1 MARQF
6 IKRFAVKVAAKT
18 GTAQIQKY
26 ENQCFFTG
34 YLPAENPQI
43 AI

>member
-6 IKRFAVKVAAKT
+6 ISDLPVKVAAKT

-34 YLPAENPQI
+34 YYHKENPQI
-43 AI
+43 AF